1 MHNQINSLTQRE
13 KEVLHLISQEFST
26 KEIAAK
32 LFLSKSTIESHRR
45 TLLIKLNAKNTAGLM
60 RRSFELGYLTIEEP
74 SKKTVLSIVV

>member
-13 KEVLHLISQEFST
+13 KEVLFLISQEFST
-26 KEIAAK
+26 KEIATK

-60 RRSFELGYLTIEEP
+60 RRSFELGYLKVDTPE
-74 SKKTVLSIVV
+74 KKTILSVVI